1 MLTSPNR
8 PGGFLV
14 EVPDL
19 KSPGA
24 LPEPANAY
32 EEPLRTIFRWAED
45 YLCQPHPELGR
56 EGPVCPYVRSAMRK
70 GLFFLTVCPGTDL
83 TPERVEAQITN
94 LRAWFLELEPRRG
107 NDAIF
112 KTILCLFPG
121 VELERTPGLIDSIQE
136 KLRPAYVAHGLMVG
150 EFHARPPEK
159 AGLWNQEFRPLHSPV
174 PMLVI
179 RHMVATDLAFL
190 KDDRNLVA
198 FYLRRFGSSIPAH
211 LREELRKVARRHGLD
226 LEEDLVTPHV
236 HPRVSEA
243 LGVHRSAVTI
253 HRHADLSRRIDSP
266 RDFAEALGYPLDRVT
281 KSLFVRTRDGE
292 ARYGIAVCSVNRR
305 IDLSR
310 IAETMGCRRVEL
322 ATPEELSAQLG
333 FSPGGVSPIGAG
345 DIPVFMDQDLLDLPT
360 VTVAAGEVAVEVE
373 IEPQLLRRLTEAT
386 VLPLTARSEAVS
398 L

>member
-1 MLTSPNR
+1 MLTSPNH

-14 EVPDL
+14 EVADL
-19 KSPGA
+19 ESAGA
-24 LPEPANAY
+24 LPEPASAF
-32 EEPLRTIFRWAED
+32 ERPLRTIHRWTEE

-56 EGPVCPYVRSAMRK
+56 EGPVCPYVRSSLRK
-70 GLFFLTVCPGTDL
+70 GLFFFTVCPGTGL
-83 TPERVEAQITN
+83 TPERVEARVAA
-94 LRAWFLELEPRRG
+94 LRDWFLELEPRQG

-112 KTILCLFPG
+112 KTILCLFPD
-121 VELERTPGLIDSIQE
+121 VALERTPHLIDAVQE
-136 KLRPAYVAHGLMVG
+136 KLRPLYVAHGLMVG

-159 AGLWNQEFRPLHSPV
+159 AGLWNQEFRPLRSPV

-179 RHMVATDLAFL
+179 RHMVVTDLAFL
-190 KDDRNLVA
+190 KDDRGLVA
-198 FYLRRFGSSIPAH
+198 SYLKRFGSAIPAH
-211 LREELRKVARRHGLD
+211 LREAVREAASRHGLNLQAD
-226 LEEDLVTPHV
+226 AVTPHV

-243 LGVHRSAVTI
+243 LGAHRSAVTV
-253 HRHADLSRRIDSP
+253 HRHADLPRRIDSP

-305 IDLSR
+305 LDLSR
-310 IAETMGCRRVEL
+310 VAETMGCRRVEL

-345 DIPVFMDQDLLDLPT
+345 EIPVFMDRDLLDLPT

-373 IEPQLLRRLTEAT
+373 IEPRLLRTITGAT
-386 VLPLTARSEAVS
+386 VLPLTLRSEAVS